1 MAWEEHAELGPLIE
15 RGCSESGD
23 AEKVCYPRP
32 HNTQTH
38 THILNQRKQARLLV
52 YQSSGLK
59 KTLALA
65 NKHIDLAVSAIEQL
79 PPSEAQA
86 ALIQLARNLST
97 RKD

>member
-1 MAWEEHAELGPLIE
+1 
-15 RGCSESGD
+15 
-23 AEKVCYPRP
+23 
-32 HNTQTH
+32 
-38 THILNQRKQARLLV
+38 LV

-59 KTLALA
+59 KTLELA

-79 PPSEAQA
+79 PPSEAQS